1 MYFFLHVSFVHISNT
16 LKCFSKIH
24 THCRRLCKATE
35 IFVRMKSMFYIFIE
49 RKVERERE
57 REGQS
62 EEGRE
67 SNRVE
72 KSYIFE

>member
-1 MYFFLHVSFVHISNT
+1 
-16 LKCFSKIH
+16 
-24 THCRRLCKATE
+24 
-35 IFVRMKSMFYIFIE
+35 MKSMFYIFIE
-49 RKVERERE
+49 RKREREKERE

-72 KSYIFE
+72 KNYIFE